1 MTSMSTSPEPS
12 EILDR
17 SLDGSYEGPVRI
29 TGKLRRL
36 LISLVPANIVIF
48 IIWGGVPSIMLAL
61 QVNSYDPIH
70 KVSNLAVITTIGA
83 FAAMIAQPVAG
94 VVSDRTRSRLGR
106 RTPWILIGSAAGG
119 VFLILLGLQ
128 NTIAGMA
135 VFWVLVQ
142 ISYNFAQG
150 PLSAIMPDRVPRQAR
165 GTFAAANGIG
175 LMVGMLGGQFVG
187 AAFSQFLPIGYT
199 VFAVVAFAA
208 LLVFVRVNPDRP
220 NSDEPREAF
229 LLHDFLATFWVN
241 PVQHPDFAWAFAG
254 RFLLN
259 TGYTLV
265 TGYVLYILAD
275 YVGLGVER
283 ATTTS
288 PLVSAAGIPTLVLAI
303 AISGPLSDRLGR
315 RKLFVFLAAA
325 VQGLALL
332 IPWMFPTVTALFVF
346 AAIAGVGAGFYQ
358 SVDTALITEVLPSEK
373 SFGKDL
379 GVVNIAATLPQTIA
393 PAIAGLIVVNLS
405 YSALFPVA
413 IVLCLLGA
421 VCVWPIRSVR

>member
-1 MTSMSTSPEPS
+1 
-12 EILDR
+12 
-17 SLDGSYEGPVRI
+17 
-29 TGKLRRL
+29 
-36 LISLVPANIVIF
+36 
-48 IIWGGVPSIMLAL
+48 
-61 QVNSYDPIH
+61 
-70 KVSNLAVITTIGA
+70 
-83 FAAMIAQPVAG
+83 
-94 VVSDRTRSRLGR
+94 
-106 RTPWILIGSAAGG
+106 
-119 VFLILLGLQ
+119 
-128 NTIAGMA
+128 
-135 VFWVLVQ
+135 
-142 ISYNFAQG
+142 
-150 PLSAIMPDRVPRQAR
+150 
-165 GTFAAANGIG
+165 
-175 LMVGMLGGQFVG
+175 
-187 AAFSQFLPIGYT
+187 
-199 VFAVVAFAA
+199 
-208 LLVFVRVNPDRP
+208 
-220 NSDEPREAF
+220 
-229 LLHDFLATFWVN
+229 LHDFLATFWVN

-405 YSALFPVA
+405 YSVLFPVA